1 MQEID
6 LRPSE
11 LHAAASVLCK
21 LWFYCLGTDPEAV
34 PAPNVLL
41 DVLDVPEGDKE
52 HRCDY
57 LYSRYAA
64 VFAVA
69 DIFMPKNGGNDDE

>member
-21 LWFYCLGTDPEAV
+21 LWFYCLGSDPEAV
-34 PAPNVLL
+34 PAPDVLL
-41 DVLDVPEGDKE
+41 DVLDVPAGDKQR
-52 HRCDY
+52 RCDY
-57 LYSRYAA
+57 LYSLYAA

-69 DIFMPKNGGNDDE
+69 DIFMPKEVTDDE

>member
-52 HRCDY
+52 HR
-57 LYSRYAA
+57 
-64 VFAVA
+64 
-69 DIFMPKNGGNDDE
+69 

>member
-21 LWFYCLGTDPEAV
+21 LWFYCLGSDPEAV
-34 PAPNVLL
+34 PAPDVLL
-41 DVLDVPEGDKE
+41 DVLDVPEGDKQ
-52 HRCDY
+52 HRCDH
-57 LYSRYAA
+57 LYSLYAA
-64 VFAVA
+64 VLSVA
-69 DIFMPKNGGNDDE
+69 DIFMPKEVTEDE